1 MLKYLSI
8 QNYAIIDKVVIDFHP
23 GFSIITGET
32 GAGKSI
38 IMGALSL
45 IIGQRADT
53 SVLNDK
59 SRKCIAEAEFDIT
72 RYNLK
77 DFFTQNNIDYS
88 DNTLIRREINEE
100 GKSRAFI
107 NDTPVNLSVMRE
119 LGVKLIDIHSQH
131 QNLNL
136 SDNLFQLK
144 VIDALAQHNE
154 LFEKYRSCY
163 KNYRLLEKDYK
174 DILENAS
181 KAKSDLDYFQFQFD
195 QLNEAKLLS
204 GEQEGLEVEL
214 EELKHA
220 EEIKRN
226 LSLADQLLSDDGN
239 SVLNQLKESV
249 SLTGRLI
256 PFFPRVSEINQRLE
270 SAYIELK
277 DIAAET
283 DMLNEKMEIN
293 PERTAFINERL
304 DLIYGLEQKHRVGS
318 VDELIILRDELGNK
332 IEGITS
338 FDTQIGLLS
347 KKLAEEKDKICKLAA
362 KLSDDRMKVI
372 PSLEK
377 EVIAVLQQLG
387 IRNANFKVVHSLL
400 EDFTPNGLDRV
411 SFLFSAN
418 KQSDLQDISKVASG
432 GELSRVMLSIK
443 YIISSNIDLPTII
456 FDEIDA
462 GVSGEVADKMGN
474 ILKKM
479 SKNMQVIN
487 ITHLPQIAC
496 KGNYHYVVYKKDN
509 NHTTYTQVRLLQP
522 EERIMEIAKMLS
534 GEKMTAAAIDNAKTL
549 LSSSI

>member
-347 KKLAEEKDKICKLAA
+347 KKLAEEKDKLCKLAA

-522 EERIMEIAKMLS
+522 EERVMEIAKMLS

>member
-77 DFFTQNNIDYS
+77 DFFIQNNIDYS

-418 KQSDLQDISKVASG
+418 RQSDLQDISKVASG